1 MWFYYTEINHYK
13 FNLLT
18 SETALYSGDESVLN
32 WSCLLHFLKNY
43 TKFSK
48 ILDRYFDFGNGNAGT
63 KALMSLM

>member
-1 MWFYYTEINHYK
+1 MWFYYTEINHYE

-43 TKFSK
+43 TNVSK
-48 ILDRYFDFGNGNAGT
+48 KLDKYFNFGNGNVVT
-63 KALMSLM
+63 KAPMSIM